1 MTAQTILPA
10 NSVTGGFN
18 VDNSLR
24 FQSNDYLKIDPAG
37 DGNLT
42 TWTSSFWVKRAG
54 AMGGGNIMWDAGTNG
69 GNNYSPF
76 FFQSNGTLRFYE
88 VVGGTLQSFN
98 FITNRVFL
106 DPTAWYHFV
115 YRVDTTQGTNTN
127 RVRLYVN
134 GVQETSF
141 STAAYP
147 AEDYNT
153 LKNDAT
159 FEMIIGSASDNKGN
173 DMQGYMSEFVHIDG
187 QSLAPTSFGEF
198 DSGSGI
204 WKPKSVS
211 GLTFG
216 TNGFYLQFKGT
227 GTSQN
232 SSGIGADTS
241 GQDNHMAVSGLAA
254 VDQSIDTCT
263 NNFAVMN
270 PLTAVD
276 TSNFSEGNLKIN
288 LDTND
293 DSVISTFAVSNGK
306 WYWEAKRTV
315 QGGRGYD
322 GIVSFDVPQ
331 MGGNA
336 ARDGST
342 VYAYTAHNGTMNV
355 QGGTANSN
363 TKGSALSDGD
373 IICYAFDAD
382 NGQLW
387 ATISADID
395 ISGTANATGLSTS
408 QSYFYFFE
416 DSGSG
421 TTTIEVNFGSPTFA
435 ISSGNADGNG
445 FGNFEYAVPSGYF
458 ALNTKN
464 LAEHG

>member
-1 MTAQTILPA
+1 
-10 NSVTGGFN
+10 
-18 VDNSLR
+18 
-24 FQSNDYLKIDPAG
+24 
-37 DGNLT
+37 
-42 TWTSSFWVKRAG
+42 
-54 AMGGGNIMWDAGTNG
+54 
-69 GNNYSPF
+69 
-76 FFQSNGTLRFYE
+76 
-88 VVGGTLQSFN
+88 
-98 FITNRVFL
+98 
-106 DPTAWYHFV
+106 
-115 YRVDTTQGTNTN
+115 
-127 RVRLYVN
+127 
-134 GVQETSF
+134 
-141 STAAYP
+141 
-147 AEDYNT
+147 
-153 LKNDAT
+153 
-159 FEMIIGSASDNKGN
+159 
-173 DMQGYMSEFVHIDG
+173 
-187 QSLAPTSFGEF
+187 
-198 DSGSGI
+198 
-204 WKPKSVS
+204 
-211 GLTFG
+211 
-216 TNGFYLQFKGT
+216 
-227 GTSQN
+227 
-232 SSGIGADTS
+232 
-241 GQDNHMAVSGLAA
+241 
-254 VDQSIDTCT
+254 
-263 NNFAVMN
+263 MN

-464 LAEHG
+464 LAEYG

>member
-127 RVRLYVN
+127 RVRLYIN

-464 LAEHG
+464 LAEYG